1 MGKILLLTL
10 LLIIGTA
17 ASCRSDR
24 TTTPTEKASL
34 ATIEKLHTMD
44 QEASKRGDFDTL
56 LTLMTDDC
64 VLLPPERPPIK
75 GKDAIWEYIQ
85 EQKEQLHKIEI
96 TEYSHDFQEIKILG
110 DWAYEW
116 GYFSNAARPAG
127 GGEAIHGRGTLFRI
141 LRRQVDGSWKVSR
154 SIWNIDTAPKAQK

>member
-1 MGKILLLTL
+1 MGKKLLLILLL
-10 LLIIGTA
+10 IVGA
-17 ASCRSDR
+17 VSGCRSDR
-24 TTTPTEKASL
+24 TKTPPEQESL
-34 ATIEKLHTMD
+34 AAIEKLHKID

-75 GKDAIWEYIQ
+75 GKDAIREYIQ
-85 EQKEQLHKIEI
+85 GQKEQLHNIEI

-116 GYFSNAARPAG
+116 GYFSNAARAAG
-127 GGEAIHGRGTLFRI
+127 ETIRERGKLFRI
-141 LRRQVDGSWKVSR
+141 LRRQEDGAWKVSR
-154 SIWNIDTAPKAQK
+154 SIWNNDTAQDMGK